1 MSQMSQST
9 QRRKTMLIKKDKN
22 EELEKILAQ
31 KKVDEQAKNLLQGIL
46 YKVEVSYKDY
56 KKVKAKKQTEE
67 KYVKEIVTN
76 IDKRCDKISIVK
88 LTQKVANEEIQ
99 KALEKSKFY
108 VEEEIVCYPIEEKIL
123 YAIEKK
129 SRHAKILNN
138 KYEDVTIAL
147 SELINTGKNIDR
159 TEVLRD
165 FNGWS
170 WTTINKEIENIEAN
184 LIYQMLQIVLGE
196 EFLDNWCEDKDG
208 IVDYLEQFLEE
219 MTSKYGEDIAIRQ
232 KDLLIKIAMAN
243 TARENLQFAQ
253 NIIDKVKKIDEEIE
267 NYEDTE
273 TRIVELTKHKKKLLQ
288 ELCQIEKVLGQNS
301 RLKEEYERRNE
312 EAPIDKKMFNIRTF
326 KRQLEN
332 RKQQTLEQLEQ
343 VNYVLNPSNYL
354 EEKSKLLEQKQSL
367 EIAHLSREQV
377 QEFLIEFIEN
387 FLKCF
392 KILIKEAKNEE
403 EIVKLIYQFRYFML
417 LPFNQEK
424 SIKDIDVLSDSIV
437 EAEKQ
442 IVQKAIEKKVIVDLP
457 FEIMRHVF
465 ETRIIVLEDL
475 YYKITSKSEKKYVQI
490 FDENVSEEK
499 FEITPT
505 EKTKT
510 NKKIK
515 IFM

>member
-1 MSQMSQST
+1 
-9 QRRKTMLIKKDKN
+9 MLIKKDKN

-46 YKVEVSYKDY
+46 YKVEPSYKDY

-67 KYVKEIVTN
+67 KYVKEILTN

-99 KALEKSKFY
+99 KELEKNKFY
-108 VEEEIVCYPIEEKIL
+108 VGEEIVSYPIEEKFL

-138 KYEDVTIAL
+138 KYEEVTIAL
-147 SELINTGKNIDR
+147 SDIINTGKNMDR
-159 TEVLRD
+159 IEVLRD

-208 IVDYLEQFLEE
+208 IVDYLEQLLEE
-219 MTSKYGEDIAIRQ
+219 MTSKYGEEIATKQ
-232 KDLLIKIAMAN
+232 KDLLIKVAMAN
-243 TARENLQFAQ
+243 TARENSRFAQ
-253 NIIDKVKKIDEEIE
+253 NIIEKVKKIDKEIE

-273 TRIVELTKHKKKLLQ
+273 TRIVELTNHKKQLLQ
-288 ELCQIEKVLGQNS
+288 ELNQIEKVVGQSS

-312 EAPIDKKMFNIRTF
+312 EAPIDKKMFNIRIF
-326 KRQLEN
+326 KKQLEN
-332 RKQQTLEQLEQ
+332 RKQQLLEQLEQ

-354 EEKSKLLEQKQSL
+354 EEKNKLVEQKQKL
-367 EIAHLSREQV
+367 QLSQQSQEQV
-377 QEFLIEFIEN
+377 DAWLIEFIEN

-392 KILIKEAKNEE
+392 KILTKEAKNEE
-403 EIVKLIYQFRYFML
+403 EILKLIYQFRYFML
-417 LPFNQEK
+417 LPFDQEK
-424 SIKDIDVLSDSIV
+424 SIKDIELLKDSIIDV
-437 EAEKQ
+437 EKQ
-442 IVQKAIEKKVIVDLP
+442 LVKKAIEKKVIVDLP

-465 ETRIIVLEDL
+465 ETRIIILEDL

-505 EKTKT
+505 EKTRT

-515 IFM
+515 IFI